1 MFFVLLGF
9 VHFLSF
15 CFTRQR
21 KKKEN
26 EPKERKT
33 RLWGLALIAYIGLLG
48 LRFSCT
54 AEALGF
60 SICCVHGAFWGWVC
74 VEKFLRGVI
83 MIYKGR
89 GDVSTPLKTLSV
101 T

>member
-1 MFFVLLGF
+1 MFG
-9 VHFLSF
+9 
-15 CFTRQR
+15 C
-21 KKKEN
+21 
-26 EPKERKT
+26 
-33 RLWGLALIAYIGLLG
+33 A
-48 LRFSCT
+48 